1 MDPTDPDPDPQHCMK
16 VEVPQQHAK
25 KYSKNADGWCKY
37 GILWSKLPL
46 HDYAQ
51 KWFTAAP
58 HA

>member
-1 MDPTDPDPDPQHCMK
+1 
-16 VEVPQQHAK
+16 VPQQHAN
-25 KYSKNADGWCKY
+25 KNTAKMQKGA
-37 GILWSKLPL
+37 GANSRWSKLPL

>member
-1 MDPTDPDPDPQHCMK
+1 MDPTAPDPDPQHCMK
-16 VEVPQQHAK
+16 VKVPQQHAK
-25 KYSKNADGWCKY
+25 NRTKMRTAGAN
-37 GILWSKLPL
+37 IRWSKLSL